1 MSRRKRRSKRRPLIS
16 RRSAPGAPPGVLI
29 PDPESPKPVM
39 RAMCYGPAEAAERAI
54 DDPKEI
60 ASLLERWPVTW
71 INVEGLGDA
80 DLIRRIGET
89 LKLHWLALEDTV
101 NVHQRAKVERY
112 GEQEFIVVRMPQ
124 SGGQIETEQVS
135 IFLGPKFVLTF
146 QEGRP
151 GDVFDPLRERIR
163 KGIGGLRG
171 AGPDFLAYSLIDAV
185 IDSYYPLLER
195 YGEDVESLELE
206 VLRSPR
212 RRTVNRIHDVK
223 RDLLTLRRA
232 VWPHRDAVNT
242 LLRDQSPLISD
253 NTRLHLRDCYD
264 HTIQIIDLVE
274 TYREVASGLMDVYL
288 SSVSN
293 RMNEIMK
300 ILTIITTVCVPPT
313 LVAGIYGMNFNPQAS
328 RWNMPEVNWPYG
340 YPAALLLMV
349 VLMIGPLV
357 FFWRRGWLFGE
368 NGGKTRRGDADREA
382 ADDDAR

>member
-1 MSRRKRRSKRRPLIS
+1 MARRKRRNRRRPLIS
-16 RRSAPGAPPGVLI
+16 RRSAPGAAPGLLI

-39 RAMCYGPAEAAERAI
+39 RAMCYGPDEAVERAI
-54 DDPKEI
+54 GDPNEI
-60 ASLLERWPVTW
+60 ATLLERWPVTW
-71 INVEGLGDA
+71 VNVEGLGDA

-112 GEQEFIVVRMPQ
+112 GDQEFIVVRMPVTCEQ
-124 SGGQIETEQVS
+124 VETEQVS
-135 IFLGPKFVLTF
+135 LFLGAKFVLTF

-163 KGIGGLRG
+163 KGLGGLRG

-195 YGEDVESLELE
+195 YGEDVDSLELE

-223 RDLLTLRRA
+223 RELLTLRRA
-232 VWPHRDAVNT
+232 IWPHRDAVNT
-242 LLRDQSPLISD
+242 LLRDQSPLIGD

-313 LVAGIYGMNFNPQAS
+313 LVAGIYGMNFNTQAS
-328 RWNMPEVNWPYG
+328 GWSMPELSWRYG
-340 YPAALLLMV
+340 YPAALLLMAA
-349 VLMIGPLV
+349 LMIGPLV
-357 FFWRRGWLFGE
+357 FFWRRGWLFGDD
-368 NGGKTRRGDADREA
+368 GPRRRSREA
-382 ADDDAR
+382 DQQAAEEDAR